1 MMKDIIFSLAHI
13 TFGFLAS
20 VSVLINPVL
29 TVINFLIFL
38 VYEMDQD
45 WRLGDYAYQELR
57 EYGFG
62 FGLGIIVMLITLF
75 NNIYNGG

>member
-1 MMKDIIFSLAHI
+1 MIKDILFSLAHI

-20 VSVLINPVL
+20 VSVLISPIL

-38 VYEMDQD
+38 VYELNQD
-45 WRLGDYAYQELR
+45 WRLNDYAYEEFR

-62 FGLGIIVMLITLF
+62 FSLGVVVMLITLF
-75 NNIYNGG
+75 SKIYIGG

>member
-1 MMKDIIFSLAHI
+1 MKDIFYTLAHV

-20 VSVLINPVL
+20 VSVLISPVL

-38 VYEMDQD
+38 IYELDQEWNISD
-45 WRLGDYAYQELR
+45 KAYEELR

-62 FGLGIIVMLITLF
+62 FGLGTIVMLITLL
-75 NNIYNGG
+75 NKICIGG

>member
-1 MMKDIIFSLAHI
+1 MKDIFYTLAHV

-20 VSVLINPVL
+20 VSVLISPVL

-38 VYEMDQD
+38 IYELDEEWNISD
-45 WRLGDYAYQELR
+45 EAYQELR

-62 FGLGIIVMLITLF
+62 FGLGTVVMLITLLSK
-75 NNIYNGG
+75 IYIGG

>member
-1 MMKDIIFSLAHI
+1 MKDIFYTLAHV

-20 VSVLINPVL
+20 VSVLISPIL

-38 VYEMDQD
+38 IYELDEEWNISD
-45 WRLGDYAYQELR
+45 EAYQELR

-62 FGLGIIVMLITLF
+62 FGLGTVVMLITLL
-75 NNIYNGG
+75 NKICIGG

>member
-1 MMKDIIFSLAHI
+1 MKDIFYTLAHV

-20 VSVLINPVL
+20 VSVLISPIL

-38 VYEMDQD
+38 IYELDEEWNISD
-45 WRLGDYAYQELR
+45 EAYEELR

-62 FGLGIIVMLITLF
+62 FGLGTVVMLITLL
-75 NNIYNGG
+75 NKICIGG

>member
-1 MMKDIIFSLAHI
+1 MIKDILFSLAHI

-20 VSVLINPVL
+20 VSVLISPVL

-38 VYEMDQD
+38 IYEMDQD
-45 WRLGDYAYQELR
+45 FRLQDYAYQEFR

-62 FGLGIIVMLITLF
+62 FGLGVVVMLITLF
-75 NNIYNGG
+75 NNIFTGG

>member
-1 MMKDIIFSLAHI
+1 MKDIFYTLAHV

-20 VSVLINPVL
+20 VSVLISPVL
-29 TVINFLIFL
+29 TIVNFLIFL
-38 VYEMDQD
+38 VYEMEQD

-62 FGLGIIVMLITLF
+62 FGLGTVVMLITLL
-75 NNIYNGG
+75 NKICIGG